1 MSISLSSKKVAFA
14 ALMVTPLLLTA
25 CGSDSSDTEAAS
37 SSAATT
43 TNSSSSSAT
52 TTTNSSSSSATT
64 SAEAA
69 ETTSSESESSEATTI
84 NEEQQAQLD
93 VLSQELSENPITFAE
108 AAPVENGQTASPED
122 TAAIEALVRG
132 YTDTNTLRSSLA
144 YTINNTCTRVLEASG
159 ADATQLDLNTIPDIP
174 LGGEGTGTVDSITDV
189 VVNGQEASAWVV
201 ATAGGTTDSATQRFF
216 NEGGQWKFCD

>member
-1 MSISLSSKKVAFA
+1 MSIRLSSKKVAFA

-52 TTTNSSSSSATT
+52 T

-69 ETTSSESESSEATTI
+69 ETTSSESESESESSEATTI

>member
-37 SSAATT
+37 SSAA
-43 TNSSSSSAT
+43 

-108 AAPVENGQTASPED
+108 AAPVENGETASPED

>member
-1 MSISLSSKKVAFA
+1 MSIRLSSKKVAFA

-37 SSAATT
+37 SSAA
-43 TNSSSSSAT
+43 

>member
-1 MSISLSSKKVAFA
+1 MSIRLSSKKAAFA

-25 CGSDSSDTEAAS
+25 CSSESSDTEAAS

-52 TTTNSSSSSATT
+52 T

-69 ETTSSESESSEATTI
+69 ETTSSESGSESESSEATTI

>member
-1 MSISLSSKKVAFA
+1 MSIRLSSKKVAFA

-25 CGSDSSDTEAAS
+25 CGSDSSDTEAVS
-37 SSAATT
+37 SSAA
-43 TNSSSSSAT
+43 

-93 VLSQELSENPITFAE
+93 ALSQELSENPITFAE
-108 AAPVENGQTASPED
+108 AAPVENGETASPED

>member
-1 MSISLSSKKVAFA
+1 MSIRLSSKKAAFA

-37 SSAATT
+37 SSAA
-43 TNSSSSSAT
+43 

>member
-1 MSISLSSKKVAFA
+1 MSIRLSSKKAAFA
-14 ALMVTPLLLTA
+14 ALMVAPLLLTA

-37 SSAATT
+37 SSTA
-43 TNSSSSSAT
+43 

-69 ETTSSESESSEATTI
+69 GTTSSESSESESSDATTI

-93 VLSQELSENPITFAE
+93 ALSQELSENPITFAE
-108 AAPVENGQTASPED
+108 AAPVENGETASPED

-132 YTDTNTLRSSLA
+132 YTETNTLRSSLA

>member
-37 SSAATT
+37 SSAA
-43 TNSSSSSAT
+43 

>member
-43 TNSSSSSAT
+43 TNSSSSSA
-52 TTTNSSSSSATT
+52 AT

-108 AAPVENGQTASPED
+108 AAPVENGETASPED

-216 NEGGQWKFCD
+216 NEGGQWKFCN

>member
-1 MSISLSSKKVAFA
+1 MSIRLSSKKFAFA

-52 TTTNSSSSSATT
+52 T

-93 VLSQELSENPITFAE
+93 ALSQELSENPITFAE
-108 AAPVENGQTASPED
+108 AAPVENGETASPED

>member
-25 CGSDSSDTEAAS
+25 CSSESSDTEAAS
-37 SSAATT
+37 SSAA
-43 TNSSSSSAT
+43 

>member
-1 MSISLSSKKVAFA
+1 MSIRLSSKKAAFA

-25 CGSDSSDTEAAS
+25 CSSDSSDTEAAS

-43 TNSSSSSAT
+43 TNSSSSSA
-52 TTTNSSSSSATT
+52 AT

>member
-25 CGSDSSDTEAAS
+25 CGSDSSDTEAA
-37 SSAATT
+37 
-43 TNSSSSSAT
+43 SSSAT

>member
-43 TNSSSSSAT
+43 TNSSSSSA
-52 TTTNSSSSSATT
+52 AT

-108 AAPVENGQTASPED
+108 AAPVENGETASPED

-159 ADATQLDLNTIPDIP
+159 ADATQLDLNTIPDVP

>member
-52 TTTNSSSSSATT
+52 TSAEAAETT

-174 LGGEGTGTVDSITDV
+174 LGGEGTGTVDSITNV

>member
-43 TNSSSSSAT
+43 TNSSSSSA
-52 TTTNSSSSSATT
+52 AT

-108 AAPVENGQTASPED
+108 AAPVENGETASPED

>member
-1 MSISLSSKKVAFA
+1 MFIRLSSKKVAFA

-37 SSAATT
+37 SSAA
-43 TNSSSSSAT
+43 

>member
-1 MSISLSSKKVAFA
+1 MSIRLSSKKAAFA

-25 CGSDSSDTEAAS
+25 CSSESSDTEAAS

-52 TTTNSSSSSATT
+52 T

-69 ETTSSESESSEATTI
+69 ETTSSESESESESSEATTI

-108 AAPVENGQTASPED
+108 AAPVENGQIASPED

>member
-52 TTTNSSSSSATT
+52 T

-69 ETTSSESESSEATTI
+69 ETTSSESESESESSEATTI

>member
-1 MSISLSSKKVAFA
+1 MSIRLSSKKAAFA

-25 CGSDSSDTEAAS
+25 CSSESSDTEAAS

-52 TTTNSSSSSATT
+52 T

-69 ETTSSESESSEATTI
+69 ETTSSESESESESESSEATTI

>member
-1 MSISLSSKKVAFA
+1 MSIRLSSKKVAFA

-37 SSAATT
+37 SSAA
-43 TNSSSSSAT
+43 

-108 AAPVENGQTASPED
+108 AAPVENGETASPED

>member
-1 MSISLSSKKVAFA
+1 MSIRLSSKKAAFA

-52 TTTNSSSSSATT
+52 T

-69 ETTSSESESSEATTI
+69 ETTSSESESESESESSEATTI

>member
-1 MSISLSSKKVAFA
+1 MSIRLSSKKAAFA

-43 TNSSSSSAT
+43 TNSSSSSA
-52 TTTNSSSSSATT
+52 AT

-108 AAPVENGQTASPED
+108 AAPVENGETASPED

>member
-1 MSISLSSKKVAFA
+1 MSIRLSSKKAAFA

-25 CGSDSSDTEAAS
+25 CSSDSSDTEAAS

-52 TTTNSSSSSATT
+52 T

-69 ETTSSESESSEATTI
+69 ETTSSESESESESSEATTI

>member
-1 MSISLSSKKVAFA
+1 MSIRLSSKKAAFA

-52 TTTNSSSSSATT
+52 T

-69 ETTSSESESSEATTI
+69 ETTSSESESESESSEATTI

-174 LGGEGTGTVDSITDV
+174 LGGEGTGTVDSITDI

>member
-1 MSISLSSKKVAFA
+1 MSIRLSSKKAAFA

-52 TTTNSSSSSATT
+52 T

-69 ETTSSESESSEATTI
+69 ETTSSESESESESSEATTI

>member
-43 TNSSSSSAT
+43 TNSSSSSAA

-108 AAPVENGQTASPED
+108 AAPVENGETASPED

>member
-43 TNSSSSSAT
+43 TNSSSSSA
-52 TTTNSSSSSATT
+52 AT

-108 AAPVENGQTASPED
+108 AAPVENGETASPED

-189 VVNGQEASAWVV
+189 VVNGQETSAWVV

>member
-1 MSISLSSKKVAFA
+1 MSIRLSSKKAAFA

-25 CGSDSSDTEAAS
+25 CSSDSSDTEAAS
-37 SSAATT
+37 SSAA
-43 TNSSSSSAT
+43 

>member
-43 TNSSSSSAT
+43 TNSSSSSAA
-52 TTTNSSSSSATT
+52 TTTNSSSSSAAT

-108 AAPVENGQTASPED
+108 AAPVENGETASPED
-122 TAAIEALVRG
+122 IAAIEALVRG

-201 ATAGGTTDSATQRFF
+201 ATAGGTTNSATQRFF

>member
-1 MSISLSSKKVAFA
+1 MSISLSSKKLAFA

-52 TTTNSSSSSATT
+52 T

-69 ETTSSESESSEATTI
+69 ETTSSESESSESESSEATTI

-108 AAPVENGQTASPED
+108 AAPVENGETASPED

>member
-1 MSISLSSKKVAFA
+1 MSIRLSSKKAAFA

-25 CGSDSSDTEAAS
+25 CSSESSDTEAAS

-52 TTTNSSSSSATT
+52 T

-69 ETTSSESESSEATTI
+69 ETTSSESESESESSEATTI

-108 AAPVENGQTASPED
+108 AAPVENGETASPED

>member
-1 MSISLSSKKVAFA
+1 MSIRLSSKKAAFA

-52 TTTNSSSSSATT
+52 T

-69 ETTSSESESSEATTI
+69 ETTSSESESESESSEATTI

-159 ADATQLDLNTIPDIP
+159 ADATQWDIRDGVEIK
-174 LGGEGTGTVDSITDV
+174 LGSVSAGTVDSITDV

>member
-1 MSISLSSKKVAFA
+1 MSIRLSSKKVAFA

-52 TTTNSSSSSATT
+52 T

-69 ETTSSESESSEATTI
+69 ETTSSESESESESSEATTI

-122 TAAIEALVRG
+122 IAAIEALVRG

>member
-1 MSISLSSKKVAFA
+1 MSIRLSSKKVAFA

-52 TTTNSSSSSATT
+52 TSAK
-64 SAEAA
+64 AA

-93 VLSQELSENPITFAE
+93 ALSQELSENPITFAE
-108 AAPVENGQTASPED
+108 AAPVENGETASPED

>member
-1 MSISLSSKKVAFA
+1 MSIRLSSKKAAFA

-25 CGSDSSDTEAAS
+25 CSSESSDTEAAS

-52 TTTNSSSSSATT
+52 T

-69 ETTSSESESSEATTI
+69 ETTSSESESESESSEATTI

>member
-25 CGSDSSDTEAAS
+25 CSSESSDTEAAS
-37 SSAATT
+37 SSAA
-43 TNSSSSSAT
+43 

-108 AAPVENGQTASPED
+108 AAPVENGETASPED

>member
-1 MSISLSSKKVAFA
+1 MSIRLSSKKAAFA

-25 CGSDSSDTEAAS
+25 CSSESSDTEAAS

-43 TNSSSSSAT
+43 TNSSSSSA
-52 TTTNSSSSSATT
+52 AT
-64 SAEAA
+64 SEEAA

-108 AAPVENGQTASPED
+108 AAPVENGETASPED

>member
-1 MSISLSSKKVAFA
+1 MSIRLSSKKAAVA

-52 TTTNSSSSSATT
+52 T

-69 ETTSSESESSEATTI
+69 ETTSSESESESESESSEATTI